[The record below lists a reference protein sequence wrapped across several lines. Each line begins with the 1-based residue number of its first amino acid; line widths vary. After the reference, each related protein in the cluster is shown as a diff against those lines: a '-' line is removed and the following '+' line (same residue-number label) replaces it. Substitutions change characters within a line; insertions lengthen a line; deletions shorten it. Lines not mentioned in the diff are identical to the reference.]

1 MSFVALMLLLSLQ
14 PLDLF
19 PDKVNVCITN
29 SIPDAAITSIH
40 YLAAGERSITE
51 CRLEEN
57 IAPGS
62 SESIELPFRCMT
74 RIVFGTDRNLNY
86 RVIELSLSP
95 SEDTIVVSRSDRE
108 FGGFFDVIMGSR
120 VFAIQNRTPV
130 PIRALH
136 LDSLNG
142 QRITGTNPLMTDEY
156 LFLWHDSDSLRL
168 FAVDIVGNPSRPVEM
183 IRSETVN
190 TFPVGIEAFRA
201 ETGGP
206 PPGALMVIN
215 GLNGESIA
223 GIEVYPWDEE
233 PFFLDLSDAPL
244 RLWQSAVIPFA
255 GRLDYLVCIDGSN
268 RVFLVDSRDESTG
281 AYVVDWWHLEFDFS
295 FHERRNL

>member
-1 MSFVALMLLLSLQ
+1 MSFIALMLVFSLK
-14 PLDLF
+14 PLGLF

-40 YLAAGERSITE
+40 YLAAGERRITE
-51 CRLEEN
+51 CRLEDS

-62 SESIELPFRCMT
+62 SETIELPFRYMT
-74 RIVFGTDRNLNY
+74 RIIFGTDRNVNY
-86 RVIELSLSP
+86 RETELSLNP
-95 SEDTIVVSRSDRE
+95 SGDTIVVSRSKRE

-136 LDSLNG
+136 LDSLDG
-142 QRITGTNPLMTDEY
+142 PCITGANPLMTDEV

-168 FAVDIVGNPSRPVEM
+168 IAVDIEGNPSKPVEM
-183 IRSETVN
+183 IRSEAVN
-190 TFPVGIEAFRA
+190 TFPVGIEAFRD

-206 PPGALMVIN
+206 PPGTLMVIN
-215 GLNGESIA
+215 GLNGDSIT

-244 RLWQSAVIPFA
+244 GLWQSAVIPFT
-255 GRLDYLVCIDGSN
+255 GQLEYLVCVDGSN
-268 RVFLVDSRDESTG
+268 RAFILDSRDESTG

-295 FHERRNL
+295 FHGRRNQ